1 MTEQAPA
8 PAGMRWVA
16 SAAHRQHDPT
26 AEIWAGT
33 PQHSVEIPARAEE
46 IARCLATDEV
56 FQAAQPADH
65 GLDPVLAVHEAGLV
79 RWLSET
85 WAECHPDSPTREIFP
100 DTVLHPGLRDGI
112 GPGREPAAAP
122 FARLGY
128 WCFDTMTPIV
138 EGTYQAARSAVDC
151 ALTAADLVLAGDQA
165 AYALCRP
172 PGHHAARSVLGGF
185 CYFNNAAIAARY
197 LCDRA
202 GGPAAILDL
211 DYHHGNGTQQIF
223 YDRDEVLY
231 VSLHADPDRAFPYF
245 TGYADETGTGR
256 GTGHTLNIP
265 LPRRCADTDYLAR
278 LAGGLEVIGRR
289 GAAVLVVSLGMDTYE
304 HDPLGDLA
312 ITSEGF
318 HRMGAAVAGL
328 GLPALIVQE
337 GGYHVARLGHNVRQW
352 LRGFLG
358 HAPAPAREPGAP
370 TPADADQRR
379 L

>member
-1 MTEQAPA
+1 MNSAAGPGAEH
-8 PAGMRWVA
+8 AGMRWVA
-16 SAAHRQHDPT
+16 SAAHRQHDP
-26 AEIWAGT
+26 ALEIWTGT
-33 PQHSVEIPARAEE
+33 PHPSVEIPARAED
-46 IARCLATDEV
+46 IRQCLAGDVV
-56 FQAAQPADH
+56 FQAVQPAEH

-79 RWLSET
+79 RWLSEA
-85 WAECHPDSPTREIFP
+85 WADCGPDSPTREIFP
-100 DTVLHPGLRDGI
+100 DTVLHPGLRQGMS
-112 GPGREPAAAP
+112 PGREPAAAP

-138 EGTYQAARSAVDC
+138 EGTYPAARSAVDC
-151 ALTAADLVLAGDQA
+151 ALTAADLLLAGDRA

-185 CYFNNAAIAARY
+185 CYFNSAAIAARY

-231 VSLHADPDRAFPYF
+231 VSLHGDPDRAFPYF

-265 LPRRCADTDYLAR
+265 LARGCADTDYLAR
-278 LAGGLEVIGRR
+278 LAGALEVIGRR

-304 HDPLGDLA
+304 RDPLGDLA

-318 HRMGAAVAGL
+318 HRMGAIVSSL

-337 GGYHVARLGHNVRQW
+337 GGYHVAQLGHNVRQW

-358 HAPAPAREPGAP
+358 ESA
-370 TPADADQRR
+370 
-379 L
+379 